1 MNSTTKVSLPLA
13 ESRCTEV
20 LTDVLR
26 GHQGVHRVSLN
37 LDTGQLKVEYDP
49 RLLDPERALHL
60 VRQSAQ
66 AATRRVIQC
75 AARQKYGAEACEH
88 CTDEMRRT
96 LLQHYR
102 AATELPQAT
111 FQQGVMLASLA
122 SASEPAPT
130 MVEETPPSAPERA
143 EPRPRLSAE
152 KTELLFTILTAVFGL
167 AAWPGTQTGLP
178 EWAAV
183 TLYALSYFFGG
194 YFGLLASLEA
204 LKEKVLNVDLLMIL
218 AALGAA
224 AIGSPAEGAT
234 LLFLFSLSN
243 ALQAYA
249 MDRSRKAIQKLLD
262 LRPPVATVRRGSRLE
277 TVPVEKLQPGEIVV
291 VRPGERFPID
301 GEVVQGESE
310 VNQASITGESV
321 PVHKAPGDAVFA
333 ATLNGSGALELRV
346 TRLAKDTTLARI
358 VQLVEEAQ
366 SAKAN
371 TQRALD
377 TFEQYYAYFVLGAA
391 VLLILIPWL
400 VLGESF
406 QPVFY
411 RAMTWLVVASPCAL
425 VISTPASILSAI
437 ANAARNGVLFKGGV
451 HLEKT
456 ATLKAV
462 AFDKTGT
469 LTSGQPSLQ
478 MLYALDGD
486 ETRLLTLAAAVE
498 SRSEHPL
505 ARAVVNAAQQ
515 RGLNLPQTY
524 DFRAMTGQGVEARV
538 EWNNSTPMIWI
549 GGERLFQERQI
560 SIPADLQQKARQ
572 WEEMGQTVMFIY
584 CAEAASDGCAKGFLG
599 LLAIADTLRE
609 DAIAMIR
616 GLKATGIERVI
627 MLTGDN
633 PRVAAQIAA
642 RAGVDEFHAGLLPQ
656 DKVTIL
662 RQLRERY
669 GAVAMV
675 GDGINDAPS
684 LATADVGIAMG
695 GAGADVAIE
704 TADVV
709 LMSSDLRKIPF
720 TIQLARQSQRI
731 VRQNLTFALAVIVL
745 LVASAFGLHLPLP
758 LGVIGHEGSTV
769 LVVLNGLRLLGYKGT
784 THEQA

>member
-1 MNSTTKVSLPLA
+1 MELETKISLPPA
-13 ESRCTEV
+13 EVRCTEV
-20 LTDVLR
+20 LTDTLR
-26 GHQGVHRVSLN
+26 GYQGIRSVE
-37 LDTGQLKVEYDP
+37 LDVNKGQLKLEYDP
-49 RLLDPERALHL
+49 RLLAPERALGL

-66 AATRRVIQC
+66 VAAERILQC
-75 AARQKYGAEACEH
+75 ASRQEFGAEACAH
-88 CTDEMRRT
+88 CALEMREV
-96 LLQHYR
+96 LLQQYR
-102 AATELPQAT
+102 AAAGLPQAS
-111 FQQGVMLASLA
+111 FENGVMVASLNVG
-122 SASEPAPT
+122 EG
-130 MVEETPPSAPERA
+130 ERA
-143 EPRPRLSAE
+143 IVEQTALPLPEKAETRPLLPAE
-152 KTELLFTILTAVFGL
+152 KVELLFTILTAVFGL
-167 AAWPGTQTGLP
+167 AGWIGARAGLAG
-178 EWAAV
+178 WTV
-183 TLYALSYFFGG
+183 ILLYAFSFFFGG

-204 LKEKVLNVDLLMIL
+204 LKEKMLNVDLLMIL

-224 AIGSPAEGAT
+224 FIGAPAEGVT

-243 ALQAYA
+243 TLQAYA

-262 LRPPVATVRRGSRLE
+262 LRPAVATVRRGSRLE
-277 TVPVEKLQPGEIVV
+277 VVPVEKLRLGEVV
-291 VRPGERFPID
+291 LVRPGERFPID
-301 GEVVQGESE
+301 GEVIQGESE
-310 VNQASITGESV
+310 VNQATITGESV
-321 PVHKAPGDAVFA
+321 PVHKAPGDMVFA
-333 ATLNGSGALELRV
+333 ATLNGSGALEVRV
-346 TRLAKDTTLARI
+346 TRLARDTTVARI

-377 TFEQYYAYFVLGAA
+377 TFEQYYAFFVIGAA
-391 VLLILIPWL
+391 ILLILIPWL
-400 VLGESF
+400 VLG
-406 QPVFY
+406 QPFYPTFY

-456 ATLKAV
+456 ASLKAV

-469 LTSGQPSLQ
+469 LTTGQPALQ
-478 MLYALDGD
+478 RIEALHVD
-486 ETRLLTLAAAVE
+486 EESLLTLAAAVE

-505 ARAVVNAAQQ
+505 ARAVVYAAQQ
-515 RGLNLPQTY
+515 RGLSLPPTF
-524 DFRAMTGQGVEARV
+524 DFRAITGQGVEARV
-538 EWNNSTPMIWI
+538 EWNGDMPMIWI
-549 GGERLFQERQI
+549 GGERLFSERRVP
-560 SIPADLQQKARQ
+560 IPAPLQEKARE
-572 WEEMGQTVMFIY
+572 WEEMGQTVMFVY
-584 CAEAASDGCAKGFLG
+584 CAEASSEGCPRGFLG
-599 LLAIADTLRE
+599 LLGIADSLRE

-616 GLKATGIERVI
+616 GLKAVGIERVI

-642 RAGVDEFHAGLLPQ
+642 QAGVDEFHASLLPQ
-656 DKVTIL
+656 DKVTML

-669 GAVAMV
+669 GAIAMV

-720 TIQLARQSQRI
+720 AIQLARRAQRV

-745 LVASAFGLHLPLP
+745 LVASAFGLNLPLP
-758 LGVIGHEGSTV
+758 LGVVGHEGSTV
-769 LVVLNGLRLLGYKGT
+769 IVLLNGLRLLGYG
-784 THEQA
+784 HSSQR

>member
-1 MNSTTKVSLPLA
+1 MDSTTKISLPQA
-13 ESRCTEV
+13 ELRCTEV
-20 LTDVLR
+20 LTDVLQ

-37 LDTGQLKVEYDP
+37 LDSGQLKVEYDP

-66 AATRRVIQC
+66 LATQRVVQC
-75 AARQKYGAEACEH
+75 AVRQKYGDEACEH
-88 CTDEMRRT
+88 CTDEMRGA

-102 AATELPQAT
+102 AAAELPQAT
-111 FQQGVMLASLA
+111 FQQGVMLASLTSV
-122 SASEPAPT
+122 SAPAPT
-130 MVEETPPSAPERA
+130 MIEEAPPSAPKTT
-143 EPRPRLSAE
+143 EPGPPLLSE
-152 KTELLFTILTAVFGL
+152 KIEMLFTILTAMFGL
-167 AAWPGTQTGLP
+167 AAWLGTQAGLP
-178 EWAAV
+178 AWAVV
-183 TLYALSYFFGG
+183 TLYTLSYFFGG
-194 YFGLLASLEA
+194 YFGLLASIEA

-224 AIGSPAEGAT
+224 IIGSPTEGAT

-301 GEVVQGESE
+301 GEVVQGESD

-321 PVHKAPGDAVFA
+321 PVHKAPGDTVFA

-358 VQLVEEAQ
+358 VQMVEEAQ

-400 VLGESF
+400 VLGEAF

-425 VISTPASILSAI
+425 VISTPASLLSAI

-469 LTSGQPSLQ
+469 LTRGQPSLQ
-478 MLYALDGD
+478 MLYAPDGD

-498 SRSEHPL
+498 TRSEHPL

-538 EWNNSTPMIWI
+538 EWNGSTPMIWI

-560 SIPADLQQKARQ
+560 AVPADLQQKARQ
-572 WEEMGQTVMFIY
+572 WEEMGQTVMFVY
-584 CAEAASDGCAKGFLG
+584 CAEATNDECAKGFLG

-642 RAGVDEFHAGLLPQ
+642 QTGVDEFYAGLLPQ

-720 TIQLARQSQRI
+720 AIQLARQAQRV
-731 VRQNLTFALAVIVL
+731 VRQNLTFALAMIVL

-758 LGVIGHEGSTV
+758 LGVVGHEGSTV

-784 THEQA
+784 THGQA

>member
-1 MNSTTKVSLPLA
+1 MDSTLKISLPPV
-13 ESRCTEV
+13 ESRCTDV

-26 GHQGVHRVSLN
+26 GHQGIHRVEFDIN
-37 LDTGQLKVEYDP
+37 GGQLKVEYDP
-49 RLLDPERALHL
+49 RLLAPERALYL
-60 VRQSAQ
+60 MRQSAQ
-66 AATRRVIQC
+66 VATQRVMQC
-75 AARQKYGAEACEH
+75 AVKQEFGLEACAH
-88 CTDEMRRT
+88 CTLEMRDM
-96 LLQHYR
+96 LLRHYR
-102 AATELPQAT
+102 SAAKLPQAT
-111 FQQGVMLASLA
+111 FQDGVMLASLGSGNETA
-122 SASEPAPT
+122 I
-130 MVEETPPSAPERA
+130 VEEKVIPLPEKA
-143 EPRPRLSAE
+143 KARPFLTAE
-152 KTELLFTILTAVFGL
+152 KVELLFTILTAVFGL
-167 AAWPGTQTGLP
+167 TAWIGAKAGLP
-178 EWAAV
+178 DWAVAMFYAV
-183 TLYALSYFFGG
+183 SYFFGG

-224 AIGSPAEGAT
+224 VIGSPAEGVT

-243 ALQAYA
+243 TLQAYA

-277 TVPVEKLQPGEIVV
+277 VVPVEKLRLGDIVV

-301 GEVVQGESE
+301 GEVVQGESD
-310 VNQASITGESV
+310 VNQATITGESV
-321 PVHKAPGDAVFA
+321 PVHKASGETVFA
-333 ATLNGSGALELRV
+333 ATLNGSGALEIRV

-400 VLGESF
+400 VLREAF
-406 QPVFY
+406 QPTFY

-456 ATLKAV
+456 ASLKAV

-478 MLYALDGD
+478 MVYALDGD
-486 ETRLLTLAAAVE
+486 EEGLLSLAAAVE

-515 RGLNLPQTY
+515 RGLSPLHAY
-524 DFRAMTGQGVEARV
+524 DFRAITGQGVEARV
-538 EWNNSTPMIWI
+538 EWKGGMPMIWI
-549 GGERLFQERQI
+549 GGERLFQEREI
-560 SIPADLQQKARQ
+560 PIPAELQEKARQ
-572 WEEMGQTVMFIY
+572 WEEMGQTVMFVY
-584 CAEAASDGCAKGFLG
+584 CADAGGDGCSKGFLG

-609 DAIAMIR
+609 DAVAMIR
-616 GLKATGIERVI
+616 GLKTIGIERVV

-720 TIQLARQSQRI
+720 AIQLARQAQRI
-731 VRQNLTFALAVIVL
+731 VRQNLTFALAIIVL
-745 LVASAFGLHLPLP
+745 LVASAFGLNLPLP
-758 LGVIGHEGSTV
+758 LGVVGHEGSTV
-769 LVVLNGLRLLGYKGT
+769 IVVLNGLRLLGYRGKG
-784 THEQA
+784 Q

>member
-1 MNSTTKVSLPLA
+1 MNSTSKISLPPVA
-13 ESRCTEV
+13 SRCTDV
-20 LTDVLR
+20 LVDVLR
-26 GHQGVHRVSLN
+26 GHQGIHQVEFDVNS
-37 LDTGQLKVEYDP
+37 GQLKVEYDP
-49 RLLDPERALHL
+49 RLLAPERALHL

-66 AATRRVIQC
+66 VATQRVMQC
-75 AARQKYGAEACEH
+75 AVKQEFGLEACAH
-88 CTDEMRRT
+88 CTLEMRDV
-96 LLQHYR
+96 LLRHYR
-102 AATELPQAT
+102 SAAELPQAT
-111 FQQGVMLASLA
+111 FQDGVMLASLGTGNETA
-122 SASEPAPT
+122 VIEEKVIPLPGKAEARPFLTAEQ
-130 MVEETPPSAPERA
+130 VE
-143 EPRPRLSAE
+143 LF
-152 KTELLFTILTAVFGL
+152 FTILTAVFGL
-167 AAWPGTQTGLP
+167 TAWIGAKAGLP
-178 EWAAV
+178 AWAVAMFYGV
-183 TLYALSYFFGG
+183 AYFFGG

-224 AIGSPAEGAT
+224 GIGSPAEGVT

-243 ALQAYA
+243 TLQAYA

-277 TVPVEKLQPGEIVV
+277 VVPVEKLRLGDIVV

-301 GEVVQGESE
+301 GEVIQGESD
-310 VNQASITGESV
+310 VNQATITGESV
-321 PVHKAPGDAVFA
+321 PVHKASGDTVFA
-333 ATLNGSGALELRV
+333 ATLNGSGALEIRV

-400 VLGESF
+400 VLGEAF
-406 QPVFY
+406 HPTFY

-456 ATLKAV
+456 ASLKAV

-478 MLYALDGD
+478 MVYALDGD
-486 ETRLLTLAAAVE
+486 EASLLTLTAAVE

-505 ARAVVNAAQQ
+505 ARAIVNAAQQ
-515 RGLNLPQTY
+515 RGLTLPPTY
-524 DFRAMTGQGVEARV
+524 DFRAITGQGVEARV
-538 EWNNSTPMIWI
+538 DWKGGMPMIWI
-549 GGERLFQERQI
+549 GGERLFQEREVP
-560 SIPADLQQKARQ
+560 IPAELQEKARQ
-572 WEEMGQTVMFIY
+572 WEEMGQTVMFVY
-584 CAEAASDGCAKGFLG
+584 CAEAEGEGCSRGFLG

-609 DAIAMIR
+609 DAVAMIR
-616 GLKATGIERVI
+616 GLKAIGIERVV

-669 GAVAMV
+669 GAIAMV

-720 TIQLARQSQRI
+720 AIELARQAQRI

-745 LVASAFGLHLPLP
+745 LVASAFGLNLPLP
-758 LGVIGHEGSTV
+758 LGVVGHEGSTV
-769 LVVLNGLRLLGYKGT
+769 IVVLNGLRLLGYRGR
-784 THEQA
+784 A